1 MTGEVT
7 LDAYHNVQKEKAR
20 VDFEKVLDQDSSH
33 VLSLQ
38 NLTKIAMDEKDYHS
52 CIKYIKRTIEIKL
65 QENRGVEKEYI
76 NLYKTYLLVVSSSRL
91 KLRYRTIRMLCRRF
105 SRRIIFQTFLRPVV
119 KQSPRS
125 SLQTS

>member
-7 LDAYHNVQKEKAR
+7 PYVYHNVQKEKAR

-38 NLTKIAMDEKDYHS
+38 NLTKIAMDEKDYQS

-76 NLYKTYLLVVSSSRL
+76 NLYKTYLLVASSSR
-91 KLRYRTIRMLCRRF
+91 F
-105 SRRIIFQTFLRPVV
+105 
-119 KQSPRS
+119 
-125 SLQTS
+125 